1 VTSGPPACVSSDD
14 GVGIK
19 AMGPRVSEG
28 GGERA
33 ARTGTEG
40 DGNAVSSRSHLAKT
54 EERERQQTEVAV
66 PVTK

>member
-1 VTSGPPACVSSDD
+1 
-14 GVGIK
+14 
-19 AMGPRVSEG
+19 MGPRVSEG
-28 GGERA
+28 GGEREGL
-33 ARTGTEG
+33 TGTEG